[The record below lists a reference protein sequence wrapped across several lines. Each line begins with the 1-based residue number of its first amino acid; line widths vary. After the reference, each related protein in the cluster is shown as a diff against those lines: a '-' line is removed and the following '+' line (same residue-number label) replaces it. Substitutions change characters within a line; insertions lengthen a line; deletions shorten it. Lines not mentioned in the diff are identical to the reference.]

1 MSLLLLPPYPFGH
14 PTSYGMYATT
24 GYDRTLSLYPYTPTS
39 SVFVTPLSTE
49 IFENLQHHLHAIYPI
64 KETSSPTCNDSDRM
78 VITKDGKRIKRCGT
92 ICIKYIFGTPHV
104 LVVRG
109 KKTRIWSLP
118 KGCIDPG
125 ESELACAHRET
136 LEEAGLFVEL
146 TPTNARVCINHNV
159 YFLAFIHHHS
169 KLKIRDRCE
178 IDKVHWMT
186 LSELRDLEC
195 NKDLR
200 SILQYPN
207 RQFHFHYL
215 LQQPLQLD
223 KLTADSKS
231 SDDEKTPSKRV
242 LVCTT

>member
-1 MSLLLLPPYPFGH
+1 MTYPSSYTKAWK
-14 PTSYGMYATT
+14 TSY
-24 GYDRTLSLYPYTPTS
+24 TP
-39 SVFVTPLSTE
+39 
-49 IFENLQHHLHAIYPI
+49 
-64 KETSSPTCNDSDRM
+64 SDRM
-78 VITKDGKRIKRCGT
+78 VVTKDGKRIKRCGT
-92 ICIKYIFGTPHV
+92 ICVKYIFGTPHI

-146 TPTNARVCINHNV
+146 TPGNVRVCINHNV
-159 YFLAFIHHHS
+159 YFLAFIYHHN

-186 LSELRDLEC
+186 LQELRDLEC

-200 SILQYPN
+200 SILQYPT

-215 LQQPLQLD
+215 LQQPLHLD
-223 KLTADSKS
+223 KLTKVKDTTHLKDES
-231 SDDEKTPSKRV
+231 SDDDDTKT
-242 LVCTT
+242 